1 MALPSQDPRVPR
13 MPTWLFF
20 AFLVWVAFIT
30 YVAQIRHLW
39 WGWLGCLVT
48 VQVALFMRK
57 KWRNPGVVDRW
68 GKPMHEKVAK
78 YSPKIWAG
86 MGYVA
91 FAFGLLFVFSR
102 QDRSLN
108 GSSRTT
114 SGTSGAVLPPA
125 SAGVGFVKGA
135 LIPIVCP

>member
-68 GKPMHEKVAK
+68 GKPMHER
-78 YSPKIWAG
+78 SPSTVRRYGQAW
-86 MGYVA
+86 VHSSQCRQR
-91 FAFGLLFVFSR
+91 GLKH
-102 QDRSLN
+102 
-108 GSSRTT
+108 
-114 SGTSGAVLPPA
+114 GTRVVRRDISPA
-125 SAGVGFVKGA
+125 
-135 LIPIVCP
+135 